1 MISLRNSFIA
11 ICFFTLFLVTI
22 DQFKLVYG
30 TDTKKANIITN
41 TGGKSPLITINEDD
55 WEQILTGEWMVLF
68 HAPWCPACRAL
79 QPEWKSFS
87 GWSSELGIK
96 VGAIDVT
103 TNPGLSGRFLVT
115 ALPTIYHVK
124 EGIFRQYKGTR
135 DTNSFASFI
144 EEKTWQSIEPV
155 TSWKAPNSLQM
166 SFVSYLFKISMAFRS
181 VHNSLVEDYGIP
193 YWGSYIVFA
202 FATVLFGALLGLMIV
217 CVIDLIW
224 STRIPDTTY
233 SEMHQ
238 TAPQTK
244 LKDKVD
250 DDDILTESDE
260 KGSGVE
266 DSANSK
272 DIEEIT
278 TTDDERAGTNKLRK
292 RRARKDG
299 Q

>member
-1 MISLRNSFIA
+1 
-11 ICFFTLFLVTI
+11 
-22 DQFKLVYG
+22 
-30 TDTKKANIITN
+30 
-41 TGGKSPLITINEDD
+41 
-55 WEQILTGEWMVLF
+55 
-68 HAPWCPACRAL
+68 
-79 QPEWKSFS
+79 
-87 GWSSELGIK
+87 
-96 VGAIDVT
+96 
-103 TNPGLSGRFLVT
+103 
-115 ALPTIYHVK
+115 
-124 EGIFRQYKGTR
+124 
-135 DTNSFASFI
+135 
-144 EEKTWQSIEPV
+144 
-155 TSWKAPNSLQM
+155 
-166 SFVSYLFKISMAFRS
+166 
-181 VHNSLVEDYGIP
+181 
-193 YWGSYIVFA
+193 
-202 FATVLFGALLGLMIV
+202 MIV